1 MVACCMALVT
11 VVIGQTRDEY
21 YYADGQRIYWVED
34 STSANII
41 VANMEHYDAIVSQLE
56 HIFSD
61 EMDEIW
67 YDDEDDNII
76 VNSRSLVRISKDSL
90 IAFISIDTSDIAFF
104 TYSKRIDSS
113 RIWLRNEI
121 YLLLSDTSYFHSIV
135 LPLADRYRVKSY
147 HFEGR
152 NEYRFVFADEH
163 LMMEFANT
171 VHDFDFV
178 VYSTPDF
185 YSENSL
191 LSVNDSY
198 FGNQWG
204 LHNTGQY
211 QGVFGVDIKALE
223 SWEFIQNNVPSID
236 KSIKVAV
243 VDDGVE
249 PHEDFYYENGVC
261 KVLDGYTA
269 NGVGTGRPRP
279 KNRHGQC
286 CAGIIGAV
294 HNDIGVSGVA
304 PYCQIVPFRMRKNFQ
319 EETLGFFS
327 NAKIAHVI
335 RKSWEDYYAD
345 VISISWVTTRN
356 SKLTYEIQE
365 AVTKGR
371 NGKGCVVVAASGNDN
386 LSIVRY
392 PASLFET
399 ISVGAVMQKGYRASF
414 SNYGDAL
421 NLVAPGV
428 VISTVDRFGD
438 FGYNS
443 MDTPDDY
450 VDKQYTRLF
459 GGTSAACPHVAGV
472 AALILSVNP
481 NITSNEIRN
490 ILMSTAE
497 RVNSSVYIYSQDPD
511 HPYGAWNNQMGYGV
525 VNAYKAVRTAFE
537 TDLYVRDT
545 ISDVGTIP
553 NNTTYMWCSPDIW
566 LEDMNG
572 NVVNNPIGGCNYNV
586 CVKVHNRRNIASTGT
601 DTLILNWVKAGI
613 GTGWFAAWS
622 GESYFNCNGQNVPKG
637 GFITPSEGV
646 VIPSIPAFGERVVK
660 VLWRTP
666 DPVEYEHC
674 SDFGSDLWHFCLLAR
689 IHDKNEIVGENIEGY
704 DMADF
709 VTRNNN
715 VAWKNVTF
723 LQETQF
729 FAVVNLSNHSDS
741 TLFCKLRIIS
751 HPNNAGEYITDFA
764 KVKLIPDVD
773 LESIWQAENVR
784 MTNID
789 FHNGEYYV
797 MGANASVSN
806 VSIPNNSDLTLKTV
820 VNFNSGLSPRNDTME
835 FDIVLYDE
843 IDRPIGGE
851 RYIAIK
857 SPNCIINPHAREDQ
871 VVFVGGAA
879 DLTADYLGE
888 DYEYK
893 WYDISDSLLAEG
905 TNVVVSPDRTQKYT
919 LEVTS
924 LSNGYMATDSVL
936 ITVKKG
942 IIAKITPNPAS
953 TQIVVDYQLS
963 SSINSAKLEILNSMG
978 IPLIVEPVSS
988 CTNSQ
993 SINIQNLTTGQY
1005 VVKMLS
1011 QTGEVI
1017 DAKTLIVQ

>member
-1 MVACCMALVT
+1 
-11 VVIGQTRDEY
+11 
-21 YYADGQRIYWVED
+21 
-34 STSANII
+34 
-41 VANMEHYDAIVSQLE
+41 
-56 HIFSD
+56 
-61 EMDEIW
+61 
-67 YDDEDDNII
+67 
-76 VNSRSLVRISKDSL
+76 
-90 IAFISIDTSDIAFF
+90 
-104 TYSKRIDSS
+104 
-113 RIWLRNEI
+113 
-121 YLLLSDTSYFHSIV
+121 
-135 LPLADRYRVKSY
+135 
-147 HFEGR
+147 
-152 NEYRFVFADEH
+152 
-163 LMMEFANT
+163 
-171 VHDFDFV
+171 
-178 VYSTPDF
+178 
-185 YSENSL
+185 
-191 LSVNDSY
+191 
-198 FGNQWG
+198 
-204 LHNTGQY
+204 
-211 QGVFGVDIKALE
+211 
-223 SWEFIQNNVPSID
+223 
-236 KSIKVAV
+236 
-243 VDDGVE
+243 
-249 PHEDFYYENGVC
+249 
-261 KVLDGYTA
+261 
-269 NGVGTGRPRP
+269 
-279 KNRHGQC
+279 
-286 CAGIIGAV
+286 
-294 HNDIGVSGVA
+294 
-304 PYCQIVPFRMRKNFQ
+304 
-319 EETLGFFS
+319 
-327 NAKIAHVI
+327 
-335 RKSWEDYYAD
+335 
-345 VISISWVTTRN
+345 
-356 SKLTYEIQE
+356 
-365 AVTKGR
+365 
-371 NGKGCVVVAASGNDN
+371 
-386 LSIVRY
+386 
-392 PASLFET
+392 
-399 ISVGAVMQKGYRASF
+399 
-414 SNYGDAL
+414 
-421 NLVAPGV
+421 
-428 VISTVDRFGD
+428 
-438 FGYNS
+438 
-443 MDTPDDY
+443 
-450 VDKQYTRLF
+450 
-459 GGTSAACPHVAGV
+459 
-472 AALILSVNP
+472 
-481 NITSNEIRN
+481 
-490 ILMSTAE
+490 
-497 RVNSSVYIYSQDPD
+497 
-511 HPYGAWNNQMGYGV
+511 
-525 VNAYKAVRTAFE
+525 
-537 TDLYVRDT
+537 
-545 ISDVGTIP
+545 
-553 NNTTYMWCSPDIW
+553 MWCSPDIW

-806 VSIPNNSDLTLKTV
+806 VSIPNNSDFTLKTV

-988 CTNSQ
+988 GTNSQ